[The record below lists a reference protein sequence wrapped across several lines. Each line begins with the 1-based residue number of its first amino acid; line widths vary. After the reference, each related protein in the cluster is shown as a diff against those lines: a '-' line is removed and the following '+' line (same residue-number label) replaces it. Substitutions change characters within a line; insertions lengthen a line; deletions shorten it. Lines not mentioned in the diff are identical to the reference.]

1 MRLWPFAKEKKG
13 ISFLTGIEGGTVAAG
28 LPPFTPTLMLA
39 GTEADARRSSSLM
52 AIVNWIMRQGAEP
65 GMYVWKRNAD
75 GDWEKA
81 PEHPAQK
88 IINRPD
94 PESPKVSMSL
104 LMQVFMESLA
114 LGGNA
119 YSYKLRSASG
129 QVIGQTAI
137 RGASIKPKKEAG
149 RLVGYQ
155 INLSSGQYVTVPPED
170 VIHVMEGQDPE
181 EPLLG
186 RSRLKEAAAPI
197 VTDKDL
203 GAYILAITK
212 SPAPS
217 VIISPKNGE
226 DGFGQEQAEAVKN
239 SYMAAGSGNRAGGA
253 IVPSIPMSVD
263 KISYSPDEMM
273 LDRIQAAVDA
283 KLAAIFGLPAM
294 VVGLQVGLERSTFS
308 NYAEAREAAVEQLLI
323 PLWRLIEEA
332 FTLQLGPDFWG
343 DDPNYKFGFDYD
355 SVRALSA
362 DVNEVWDRATKA
374 FLANAFDRATWKR
387 EVGMKP
393 LPEDEGVF
401 AYMLK
406 GTDMQSLMAGV
417 VAGKRSDVPG

>member
-1 MRLWPFAKEKKG
+1 MRLWPFGKEKKG
-13 ISFLTGIEGGTVAAG
+13 ASFFTGVEGGTVAAG
-28 LPPFTPTLMLA
+28 LPPFTPTLMLT

-65 GMYVWKRNAD
+65 GMFVYRRNAD
-75 GDWEKA
+75 GDWEKD

-88 IINRPD
+88 IIIRPD

-119 YSYKLRSASG
+119 YSYKLRNASG
-129 QVIGQTAI
+129 QVIGHTAV
-137 RGASIKPKKEAG
+137 RCASIKPKKEAG
-149 RLVGYQ
+149 RLSGYQ
-155 INLSSGQYVTVPPED
+155 ITLSNGRYVTVPPED
-170 VIHVMEGQDPE
+170 IVHIMEGQDPE

-186 RSRLKEAAAPI
+186 RSRLKEAVAPI

-226 DGFGQEQAEAVKN
+226 DGFGKEQAEAIKN
-239 SYMAAGSGNRAGGA
+239 SYMMAGSGNRAGGA

-263 KISYSPDEMM
+263 KLSYSPDEMM

-294 VVGLQVGLERSTFS
+294 VVGFQVGLNRSTFS

-343 DDPNYKFGFDYD
+343 DDLNYKFGFDYG

-362 DVNEVWDRATKA
+362 DVNDVWERATNG
-374 FLANAFDRATWKR
+374 FLAGTLSRADWKR
-387 EVGMKP
+387 AVGMKP
-393 LPEDEGVF
+393 LAEDEGVF
-401 AYMLK
+401 SYMLK
-406 GTDMQSLMAGV
+406 GTDLQTLMAGV
-417 VAGKRSDVPG
+417 VASKRPHVPG

>member
-1 MRLWPFAKEKKG
+1 M
-13 ISFLTGIEGGTVAAG
+13 TAG
-28 LPPFTPTLMLA
+28 LAPFTPTLMLA

-137 RGASIKPKKEAG
+137 RCASIKPKKEG
-149 RLVGYQ
+149 GKLVGYQ

-170 VIHVMEGQDPE
+170 VVHVMEGQDPE

-186 RSRLKEAAAPI
+186 RSRLKEAAGPAI
-197 VTDKDL
+197 TDKDL
-203 GAYILAITK
+203 AAYTLSLLK

-217 VIISPKNGE
+217 ALITLRNPEDSLSP
-226 DGFGQEQAEAVKN
+226 EQAKSLSD
-239 SYMAAGSGNRAGGA
+239 SYTSAAAGNRAGSVV
-253 IVPSIPMSVD
+253 VPTLPVD
-263 KISYSPDEMM
+263 LKEISYSPDKLV

-343 DDPNYKFGFDYD
+343 DDPNYKFGFDYG

-362 DVNEVWDRATKA
+362 DVNEVWERATKG
-374 FLANAFDRATWKR
+374 FLAGTLSRADWKR
-387 EVGMKP
+387 AVGMKP

-406 GTDMQSLMAGV
+406 GTDMQTLMAGV